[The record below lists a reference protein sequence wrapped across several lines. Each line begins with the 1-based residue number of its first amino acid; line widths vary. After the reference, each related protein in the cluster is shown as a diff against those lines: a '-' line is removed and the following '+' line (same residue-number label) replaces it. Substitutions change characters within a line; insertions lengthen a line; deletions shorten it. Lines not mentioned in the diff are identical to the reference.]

1 MVLSLH
7 PERLPPDANGLARS
21 PKASH
26 QQALDVPPA
35 CVLWSKSLRRESPA
49 CMSVPVGGRCVP
61 GTRASRESRPR
72 VGSAIWVGGG
82 GQDQCLQGP
91 RWPGRGWALGADTGS
106 RRGGPPRR
114 GSRGRRGMAAVR
126 SPFALCG
133 GQCAPP
139 PALPRD
145 GGRRRADCKVQRGGR
160 LSPGCQQQSGLWASC
175 GALPREERGPRS
187 QVHPEP
193 ATLTR
198 VRNGASV
205 DVVGLRRGCGG

>member
-1 MVLSLH
+1 MHECPRGRPLRARDAGLSG
-7 PERLPPDANGLARS
+7 E
-21 PKASH
+21 
-26 QQALDVPPA
+26 QATCGECHL
-35 CVLWSKSLRRESPA
+35 
-49 CMSVPVGGRCVP
+49 GGRWRSGPVP
-61 GTRASRESRPR
+61 AGTTLAWAGMGTRGRHGLQARGAAPAGLPRAAGHGCSPLALRP
-72 VGSAIWVGGG
+72 V
-82 GQDQCLQGP
+82 
-91 RWPGRGWALGADTGS
+91 RG
-106 RRGGPPRR
+106 
-114 GSRGRRGMAAVR
+114 AV
-126 SPFALCG
+126 C
-133 GQCAPP
+133 PP

>member
-1 MVLSLH
+1 MPGAGSRGAASCSVVLSLH

-82 GQDQCLQGP
+82 SQDQCLQGP
-91 RWPGRGWALGADTGS
+91 CWPGRGWALRGQHGLQAWGAAPAGLPS
-106 RRGGPPRR
+106 
-114 GSRGRRGMAAVR
+114 AAGHGC
-126 SPFALCG
+126 SP
-133 GQCAPP
+133 QCAP

-160 LSPGCQQQSGLWASC
+160 LSPGCQQQSGLWAS
-175 GALPREERGPRS
+175 
-187 QVHPEP
+187 
-193 ATLTR
+193 
-198 VRNGASV
+198 
-205 DVVGLRRGCGG
+205 